1 MSALQTCVDP
11 RAKKVAAL
19 SALATAP
26 STQPRSLVNRSE
38 PRGRNAAYAGADD
51 RIVQGLHWS
60 ALLT

>member
-1 MSALQTCVDP
+1 MDS